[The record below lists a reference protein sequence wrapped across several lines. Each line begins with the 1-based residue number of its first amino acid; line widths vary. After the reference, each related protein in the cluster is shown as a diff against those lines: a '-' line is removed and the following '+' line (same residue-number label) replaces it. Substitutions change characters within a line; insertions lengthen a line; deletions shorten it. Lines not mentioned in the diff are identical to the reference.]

1 MIDGKDDAL
10 VTEAAVGADIGNVAA
25 GYGTLPAMRD
35 PSDPELVPGK
45 PFTPAEGWDAYGARR
60 DVQTIRTDPVYPEGA
75 TAAGGVIDDGKPTDE
90 SSTIAR
96 KLAQT
101 GDRAVAAALDLCA
114 AAALAAC
121 ALALASRRRKRR
133 AR

>member
-1 MIDGKDDAL
+1 M
-10 VTEAAVGADIGNVAA
+10 
-25 GYGTLPAMRD
+25 
-35 PSDPELVPGK
+35 
-45 PFTPAEGWDAYGARR
+45 
-60 DVQTIRTDPVYPEGA
+60 QTIRTDPVYPEGA
-75 TAAGGVIDDGKPTDE
+75 DKDGGVIDAGEPVDD

-101 GDRAVAAALDLCA
+101 GDRAAAAALGLSA

>member
-1 MIDGKDDAL
+1 M
-10 VTEAAVGADIGNVAA
+10 
-25 GYGTLPAMRD
+25 
-35 PSDPELVPGK
+35 
-45 PFTPAEGWDAYGARR
+45 
-60 DVQTIRTDPVYPEGA
+60 QTIRTDPVYPEGA
-75 TAAGGVIDDGKPTDE
+75 DKDGGVIDDGEPVDD

>member
-1 MIDGKDDAL
+1 M
-10 VTEAAVGADIGNVAA
+10 
-25 GYGTLPAMRD
+25 
-35 PSDPELVPGK
+35 
-45 PFTPAEGWDAYGARR
+45 
-60 DVQTIRTDPVYPEGA
+60 QTIRTDPVYPEGA
-75 TAAGGVIDDGKPTDE
+75 DKDGGVIDDGEPVDD

-101 GDRAVAAALDLCA
+101 GDRAA
-114 AAALAAC
+114 AAALAAY